1 MQATQNDL
9 SVNQCDVMV
18 LGGGPAGSAISTCL
32 AEKGY
37 KVVMV
42 EKEKHPRF
50 HIGESMLPMSMPL
63 FERLGVVDQVEEI
76 GIRKYGADFHS
87 LTHEGGATYSFAN
100 ALDQTYEYAHEIKR
114 SELDEVLF
122 RNAAKKGVET
132 HEETRATD
140 VHFDIDHNSYITTI
154 DKNNNEKRW
163 HAKFLVDA
171 TGRSTLLANKFNI
184 KSRNKKHN
192 SAVIFGHFENVI
204 RRTGKEEGN
213 IALCWFKHGWFWMIP
228 FKDGSVSVGAVCWPY
243 YLNSRN
249 NSVEEFFWDT
259 VKLCPEVQRRMN
271 DAKLITPITATGNF
285 SYSASHMAGNGYL
298 MVGDAFAFIDP
309 VFSSGVLLA
318 LNSGV
323 RGADLVDKVLKDP
336 ANSKKAIKEYDRT
349 VRKGLR
355 IFSWFIYRITQPA
368 MQRMFME
375 RTVQREIRE
384 KGITSLLA
392 GDLFHDTP
400 VLRYLAVFK
409 TLYYVYYLRNL
420 LANVKNVIVRKR
432 GLKGG
437 RAIVEDVNFR
447 L

>member
-1 MQATQNDL
+1 MI
-9 SVNQCDVMV
+9 

-63 FERLGVVDQVEEI
+63 FERLGVVEQVEEI

-87 LTHEGGATYSFAN
+87 LTHEGGATYYFGN
-100 ALDQTYEYAHEIKR
+100 ALDKTYQYAHELKR
-114 SELDEVLF
+114 SELDEILF
-122 RNAAKKGVET
+122 RNAEKKGVET
-132 HEETRATD
+132 HEETRATK
-140 VHFDIDHNSYITTI
+140 VNFNPDHSSYITTI
-154 DKNNNEKRW
+154 DKNHNEKRW

-171 TGRSTLLANKFNI
+171 TGRSTFLANRLNI

-192 SAVIFGHFENVI
+192 SAAIFGHFENVI
-204 RRTGKEEGN
+204 RRTGKDEGN
-213 IALCWFKHGWFWMIP
+213 IALCWFKHGWFWIIP
-228 FKDGSVSVGAVCWPY
+228 FKDGTMSVGAVCWPY
-243 YLNSRN
+243 YLNSRK

-259 VKLCPEVQRRMN
+259 VKLCPEVQRRMKG
-271 DAKLITPITATGNF
+271 AKLITPVTATGNF
-285 SYSASHMAGNGYL
+285 AYSASHMAGNGYL
-298 MVGDAFAFIDP
+298 LVGDAFAFIDP

-318 LNSGV
+318 LNSAV
-323 RGADLVDKVLKDP
+323 RGADLVHEVLENP
-336 ANSKKAIKEYDRT
+336 ANSGKAIKEYDKT
-349 VRKGLR
+349 IRKGLK

-375 RTVQREIRE
+375 RTVQRQVRE
-384 KGITSLLA
+384 KGVTSLLA

-400 VLRYLAVFK
+400 VQRYLAIFK
-409 TLYYVYYLRNL
+409 ILYYMYYLRNL
-420 LANVKNVIVRKR
+420 ISNVKNVLVRKR
-432 GLKGG
+432 GLKGE
-437 RAIVEDVNFR
+437 RAVIEDINFK